1 MIARHEIIPDIILVG
16 RIAAEIEKISPD
28 YLPSEII
35 KTKNLK
41 LKMTGNAVMLLNEL
55 FEHYD
60 LEPNKEETKE
70 FFDSLIML
78 PHFKE
83 LFHD

>member
-1 MIARHEIIPDIILVG
+1 
-16 RIAAEIEKISPD
+16 
-28 YLPSEII
+28 
-35 KTKNLK
+35 
-41 LKMTGNAVMLLNEL
+41 MLLNEL